1 MSNFA
6 PKAAYLD
13 DDPFAD
19 DPVDPIDMNSD
30 PFADQS
36 REAQEVA
43 AKRPVP
49 TRKKF
54 GRGVMSPLAKLFRGR
69 SGKQEVAVATA
80 ELDDP
85 FSGDISAPIDTG
97 SDAFS
102 DTGMDSGEFAD
113 PQSIDNNGDRG
124 DVNQTA
130 MYQELANGA
139 ELELHA
145 VLRGADTSGL
155 TEDERAAF
163 KSALSRGENS
173 EAAHIVLG
181 SGPNVPVQDALN
193 TVNRYTDGY
202 VRSNA
207 RAA

>member
-6 PKAAYLD
+6 PKAAHID

-19 DPVDPIDMNSD
+19 GPATPIDMSTD

-36 REAQEVA
+36 WGVQEAQA
-43 AKRPVP
+43 TRPLHIRKR
-49 TRKKF
+49 F
-54 GRGVMSPLAKLFRGR
+54 GRGVTSPLAKLFRGR
-69 SGKQEVAVATA
+69 GGKQEVAVATA

-85 FSGDISAPIDTG
+85 FGDDVNAPIDMKN
-97 SDAFS
+97 DPFS

-207 RAA
+207 HAA

>member
-6 PKAAYLD
+6 PKAAHID

-36 REAQEVA
+36 WEAQEA
-43 AKRPVP
+43 QATRPP
-49 TRKKF
+49 HTRKKF
-54 GRGVMSPLAKLFRGR
+54 GRGVMSPLTKLFRGR
-69 SGKQEVAVATA
+69 GGKQEAVVATA

-102 DTGMDSGEFAD
+102 DAGVDSREYPSF
-113 PQSIDNNGDRG
+113 QEERDRR
-124 DVNQTA
+124 DAAQQAA

-145 VLRGADTSGL
+145 VLRGADISGL
-155 TEDERAAF
+155 AEDEQAAF
-163 KSALSRGENS
+163 TAALHRGKNS

-181 SGPNVPVQDALN
+181 HGPNVPVRDALN

-202 VRSNA
+202 VRSKA
-207 RAA
+207 HAA